1 MSISITIDQYSKS
14 FGDNS
19 VLRDLNLDIPAGQF
33 VALVGK
39 SGCGKSTLLRSVAGL
54 EEATGGRVLLDDQHI
69 TKPHEQ
75 LRIMFQDDRLLPWR
89 SVLQNVAITA
99 TDHDRAV
106 ESMQAVGLADKVDQW
121 PASLSGGQRQ
131 RVALAR
137 ALASSPEVIL
147 FDEPLGALDA
157 LTRLEMQRL
166 IEGLW
171 QQRGFT
177 SLLVTHD
184 VGEAVSFADRVIVL
198 ADGGIALDLK
208 IDLPRPRLR
217 DPAFLAHENT
227 LLDAILHEPE
237 RSHS

>member
-106 ESMQAVGLADKVDQW
+106 ESLQAVGLADKVDQW

-171 QQRGFT
+171 
-177 SLLVTHD
+177 
-184 VGEAVSFADRVIVL
+184 
-198 ADGGIALDLK
+198 
-208 IDLPRPRLR
+208 
-217 DPAFLAHENT
+217 
-227 LLDAILHEPE
+227 
-237 RSHS
+237 

>member
-106 ESMQAVGLADKVDQW
+106 ESLQAVGLADKVDQW

-198 ADGGIALDLK
+198 AGGAAASTS
-208 IDLPRPRLR
+208 RMLR
-217 DPAFLAHENT
+217 AGA
-227 LLDAILHEPE
+227 
-237 RSHS
+237 R

>member
-1 MSISITIDQYSKS
+1 MSIQITINRYSKS
-14 FGDNS
+14 FGRNS
-19 VLRDLNLDIPAGQF
+19 VLRDLDLAIPAGQF

-54 EEATGGRVLLDDQHI
+54 EDPSSGKILLDGERV
-69 TKPHEQ
+69 TRPHEQ

-89 SVLQNVAITA
+89 SVLRNVSIA
-99 TDHDRAV
+99 TPDRSHA
-106 ESMQAVGLADKVDQW
+106 EENLASVGLADKLQQW
-121 PASLSGGQRQ
+121 PANLSGGQRQ

-157 LTRLEMQRL
+157 LTRIEMQNL
-166 IEGLW
+166 IENLW

-184 VGEAVSFADRVIVL
+184 VGEAVALADRVIVL
-198 ADGGIALDLK
+198 ADGRISLDLE
-208 IDLPRPRLR
+208 IDLPRPRKR
-217 DPAFLAHENT
+217 NTDFLEYENA
-227 LLDAILHEPE
+227 LLSSILTE
-237 RSHS
+237 RT

>member
-106 ESMQAVGLADKVDQW
+106 ESLQAVGLADKVDQW

-198 ADGGIALDLK
+198 ADGGIALDLE

-217 DPAFLAHENT
+217 DRAFLAHENT